1 MVSEHIIKSYDEE
14 LRRLDNAITQMG
26 GLAET
31 QLANAIE
38 AVVKR
43 DSRLAAD
50 VVEADARVD
59 ELEQDIESLA
69 LRLLALRQ
77 PMAVDLRQILAALKT
92 ASDLERIGDYAT
104 NVAKRSIVLNQS
116 PPVKP
121 AFSIPRMGR
130 LGQVMIKDVLDAY
143 VERDADKALLVW
155 ARDEELDEMYT
166 SLFRELLTYMIED
179 ARNITACTHLLFMA
193 KNIERIGDHATNIAE
208 TLYFMVHGTPLTM
221 ARPKRDWTTSTSA
234 PLAGEGGANGKNG
247 HGPGDS
253 QT

>member
-31 QLANAIE
+31 QLASAIE
-38 AVVKR
+38 AMVKR

-92 ASDLERIGDYAT
+92 ASDLERIADYAT

-130 LGQVMIKDVLDAY
+130 LGQAMIKDVLDAY

-179 ARNITACTHLLFMA
+179 VRDITACTHLLFMA

-208 TLYFMVHGTPLTM
+208 TLYFMVHGTPLTI
-221 ARPKRDWTTSTSA
+221 ARPKRDWTTSASA
-234 PLAGEGGANGKNG
+234 PAGEGVANGKDG
-247 HGPGDS
+247 HGPEDS
-253 QT
+253 QQ